1 MKVTLITGAASGLG
15 YEFAKLYA
23 KDNNNLLLIDINE
36 EGLNNAKKEIN
47 NLYPNIVIDLLIAD
61 LSDVNELKKVYNYT
75 TEKEYFINNLVNSAG
90 FGDRCDFKVMN
101 IDKQI
106 TMTNVDCN
114 ALLYFTRVY
123 LDDMLKNDEGRGLQV
138 AASGFCIPC
147 SLAARY
153 IICKQR
159 TISYK

>member
-15 YEFAKLYA
+15 LEFAKLYA
-23 KDNNNLLLIDINE
+23 KDNNNLLLIDINK
-36 EGLNNAKKEIN
+36 EGLNKAKEEIN
-47 NLYPNIVIDLLIAD
+47 DLYPNVIVDLIIAD

-90 FGDRCDFKVMN
+90 FGDRCDFKDMN

-114 ALLYFTRVY
+114 SLLYFTRVY
-123 LDDMLKNDEGRGLQV
+123 LDEMLKHDEGHIINV
-138 AASGFCIPC
+138 ASIFIEGF
-147 SLAARY
+147 SATLFFENF
-153 IICKQR
+153 
-159 TISYK
+159 YKNP